1 MNKATTMSSDAA
13 ASAQHQKNKF
23 KLKCHAIWIKTK
35 AFFHGNPPAI
45 IGVFLITMILL
56 GALFAPVLSSHNPEK
71 RVARPHQAP
80 SADHILG
87 STRNGRD
94 VYSQVLHGARKS
106 LTVALFAG
114 IIAMT
119 IAIAVGVTSGYLG
132 GKVDEWMNFITNV
145 FLVFPQLPL
154 LIVLAAFL
162 GQVGSLVITVLLGV
176 TSWPWGAR
184 VIRSQTMAIRNKE
197 FIISAEAMGESKIRI
212 ILVEILPN
220 LISIVFGG
228 FLGTV
233 IYAMGAEAGL
243 GILGL
248 GDATEVSWGS
258 MLYWAQVSSSLY
270 TGAWWEM
277 LVPAAAL
284 ALTGGALAL
293 INMSID
299 QVSNPKLKTG
309 PHMKL
314 WKRLNRETM
323 KSRGL
328 L

>member
-1 MNKATTMSSDAA
+1 MNNSISPDAIASDNHHDSEFRQKCSAA
-13 ASAQHQKNKF
+13 
-23 KLKCHAIWIKTK
+23 WMKTK

-45 IGVFLITMILL
+45 IGGFLMTVILL
-56 GALFAPVLSSHNPEK
+56 GALFAPVLSSHNPNK
-71 RVARPHQAP
+71 RVARPHVAP
-80 SADHILG
+80 NAEHILG

-94 VYSQVLHGARKS
+94 VYSQVLQGARKTLS
-106 LTVALFAG
+106 VALFAG
-114 IIAMT
+114 IIAT
-119 IAIAVGVTSGYLG
+119 IIAVSVGVTSGYFG
-132 GKVDEWMNFITNV
+132 GRIDEWMNFTTNV

-162 GQVGSLVITVLLGV
+162 GQVSSVAIAVLLGV

-184 VIRSQTMAIRNKE
+184 VIRSQTLAIRSKE
-197 FIISAEAMGESKIRI
+197 FIISAEVMGESKARI

-233 IYAMGAEAGL
+233 IYAMGAEAAL
-243 GILGL
+243 GFLGL

-277 LVPAAAL
+277 LVPAIAL

-299 QVSNPKLKTG
+299 QISNPKLKTG
-309 PHMKL
+309 PHLKL
-314 WKRLNRETM
+314 WKKLNKEANKR
-323 KSRGL
+323 RGL
-328 L
+328 V

>member
-1 MNKATTMSSDAA
+1 MNNSISPGANPADIHHVSEFRQKCSAA
-13 ASAQHQKNKF
+13 
-23 KLKCHAIWIKTK
+23 WIKTK

-45 IGVFLITMILL
+45 IGGFLMTIILL
-56 GALFAPVLSSHNPEK
+56 GALFAPVLSTHDPDK
-71 RVARPHQAP
+71 RVARPHVAP

-94 VYSQVLHGARKS
+94 VYSQVLQGARKTLS
-106 LTVALFAG
+106 VALFAG
-114 IIAMT
+114 IIAT
-119 IAIAVGVTSGYLG
+119 VIAVSVGVTSGYFG
-132 GKVDEWMNFITNV
+132 GKIDEWMNFATNV

-162 GQVGSLVITVLLGV
+162 GQVSSVVIAVLLGV

-184 VIRSQTMAIRNKE
+184 VIRSQTMAIRSKE
-197 FIISAEAMGESKIRI
+197 FIISAEVMGESKVRI

-233 IYAMGAEAGL
+233 IYAMGAEAAL
-243 GILGL
+243 GFLGL

-277 LVPAAAL
+277 IVPAIAL

-309 PHMKL
+309 PHLKL
-314 WKRLNRETM
+314 WKKLNKEANKR
-323 KSRGL
+323 RGL
-328 L
+328 V